1 MDRTN
6 AERQARWQTRR
17 KEELTALRTR
27 VKELEAENAA
37 LKRQLANSKAEAS
50 LYNGLTE
57 VASRRPEDAYERAR
71 TQADAAQN
79 APRGQRGAKQREARE
94 ALRQARREMGE
105 RMRRDLDE
113 GLRQRLWER
122 QYGAT
127 YRRKLARVLGMLG
140 SDHKGER
147 DAAAQQAETIRRR
160 LKTSWDQLIPN
171 QPALSSA
178 LGRDILAAEQMRRGL
193 GLTWEQLLRGA
204 TEAARSEPRRRPS
217 AR

>member
-1 MDRTN
+1 
-6 AERQARWQTRR
+6 
-17 KEELTALRTR
+17 
-27 VKELEAENAA
+27 
-37 LKRQLANSKAEAS
+37 
-50 LYNGLTE
+50 
-57 VASRRPEDAYERAR
+57 
-71 TQADAAQN
+71 
-79 APRGQRGAKQREARE
+79 
-94 ALRQARREMGE
+94 
-105 RMRRDLDE
+105 MRRDLDE

-127 YRRKLARVLGMLG
+127 YRRKLARVLGML
-140 SDHKGER
+140 KGER
-147 DAAAQQAETIRRR
+147 DAAAQQAKTIRRKLR
-160 LKTSWDQLIPN
+160 TSWDQLIPN